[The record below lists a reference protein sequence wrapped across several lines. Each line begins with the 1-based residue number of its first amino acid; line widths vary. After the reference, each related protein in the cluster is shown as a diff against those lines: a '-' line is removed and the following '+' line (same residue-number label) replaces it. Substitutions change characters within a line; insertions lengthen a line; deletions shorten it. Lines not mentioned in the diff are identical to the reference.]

1 MNDKDSKKGFW
12 TTLFAPKKKGCF
24 SNTDII
30 IEADSKPSQ
39 SCGCADESTES
50 SETSCCAPASRSCTK
65 VCEVLVLG
73 PGCAKCKETY
83 KVVERAI
90 AENNLN
96 VHLSKIEDI
105 VEIMKY
111 NIMATP
117 AVVID
122 GTLKIKGHVPT
133 AEEVEKALEI

>member
-1 MNDKDSKKGFW
+1 M
-12 TTLFAPKKKGCF
+12 
-24 SNTDII
+24 
-30 IEADSKPSQ
+30 
-39 SCGCADESTES
+39 
-50 SETSCCAPASRSCTK
+50 
-65 VCEVLVLG
+65 
-73 PGCAKCKETY
+73 
-83 KVVERAI
+83 VERVI